1 MSSMPW
7 LGQDPAV
14 PPLAPEPAPAPG
26 IEPDIVETQN
36 FNTGAAADDQHS
48 SGLRDTTSAPHILT
62 VQLKRAASTT

>member
-1 MSSMPW
+1 MSSMPF

-36 FNTGAAADDQHS
+36 FNTGAAVNND
-48 SGLRDTTSAPHILT
+48 R
-62 VQLKRAASTT
+62 STELGKSTALPY

>member
-1 MSSMPW
+1 MSSMPF

-36 FNTGAAADDQHS
+36 FNTGAAVDEQRSIDVADYP
-48 SGLRDTTSAPHILT
+48 LRSAKDIRESTAPPH
-62 VQLKRAASTT
+62 